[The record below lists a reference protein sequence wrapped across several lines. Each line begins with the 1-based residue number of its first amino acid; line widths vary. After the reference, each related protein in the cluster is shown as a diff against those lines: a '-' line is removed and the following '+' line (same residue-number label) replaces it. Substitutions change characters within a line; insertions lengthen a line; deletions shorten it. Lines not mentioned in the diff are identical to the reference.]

1 MTMDNAFDQ
10 LEDKVRKAADALRRL
25 RQENRSLQDEV
36 SRLRPRISE
45 MEKSLQ
51 GLQAK
56 GPSSEDTERAAALSR
71 EIEGLR
77 AERDEI
83 RRRIAKL
90 VQVLDALD
98 AQE

>member
-1 MTMDNAFDQ
+1 MESGFDE
-10 LEDKVRKAADALRRL
+10 LEQKVRKAADVVRRL
-25 RQENRSLQDEV
+25 RQENESLRKEADAQRREAEARKAAPPPDDKRAEALGKEV
-36 SRLRPRISE
+36 
-45 MEKSLQ
+45 
-51 GLQAK
+51 A
-56 GPSSEDTERAAALSR
+56 
-71 EIEGLR
+71 GLR